1 MTINIKQ
8 LYLIIIITFILDP
21 TTTTT
26 STTTV
31 STTSTSTTTF
41 QAQIFGNTSNSCFSA
56 KFYGISGGT
65 LITSIEISGNL
76 DNNLSQCCEKC
87 KF

>member
-1 MTINIKQ
+1 MTN
-8 LYLIIIITFILDP
+8 

-26 STTTV
+26 STVITTTGP
-31 STTSTSTTTF
+31 TTTTTTF
-41 QAQIFGNTSNSCFSA
+41 QAQIFGNTLNSCFSA

-65 LITSIEISGNL
+65 LITSIEISGNI